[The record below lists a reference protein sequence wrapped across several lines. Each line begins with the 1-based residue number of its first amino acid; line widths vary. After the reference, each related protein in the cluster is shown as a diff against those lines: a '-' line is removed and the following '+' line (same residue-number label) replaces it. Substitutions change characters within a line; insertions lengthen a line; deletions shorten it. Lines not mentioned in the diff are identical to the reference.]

1 MRMWVES
8 AVNNNKKSHGKSGT
22 TDGGQSLCLSRRS
35 CFHRREVPDSAAV
48 IPYILYSFT
57 APKRLPFCSCFC
69 AKGIAIS
76 TGSVAMMITQ

>member
-1 MRMWVES
+1 MAIKSPIVDREQQTAAKAS
-8 AVNNNKKSHGKSGT
+8 ASAA
-22 TDGGQSLCLSRRS
+22 
-35 CFHRREVPDSAAV
+35 VPDSAAV

-76 TGSVAMMITQ
+76 TGSVAMIITQ

>member
-1 MRMWVES
+1 MAIKVPSRTG
-8 AVNNNKKSHGKSGT
+8 NNRR
-22 TDGGQSLCLSRRS
+22 GQSLCLSRRS

-76 TGSVAMMITQ
+76 TGSVAMIITQ